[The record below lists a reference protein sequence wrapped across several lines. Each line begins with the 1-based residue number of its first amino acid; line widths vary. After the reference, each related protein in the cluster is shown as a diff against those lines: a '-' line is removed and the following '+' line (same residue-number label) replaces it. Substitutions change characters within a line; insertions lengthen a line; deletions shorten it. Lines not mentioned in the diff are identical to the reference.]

1 MSINK
6 QAKHMTEEHPFA
18 QFVRI
23 LGKGKS
29 GTRSLTMPEA
39 KEAFSMILSGEAD
52 PVQIGAF
59 LMLLR
64 VKEETG
70 EELAGFVSACRENM
84 LPADEQDSVHVDLD
98 WSSYAGK
105 KHQHPWF
112 ILSMLL
118 LNQAEHRILA
128 HGADGHTPGR
138 LYTEQAFLD
147 LGLPIANDWLD
158 VEKHLAAS
166 KLSYLPLRRLC
177 TPLNELIQLRSL
189 LGLRSPVHTL
199 ARLLNPRSAKASI
212 QSIFHPA
219 YGALHRDA
227 DQILN
232 QPSALVFKG
241 DSGEIEIKPQADT
254 SLMYL
259 RDGEFSE
266 VTLPRTIEERVER
279 VSAPSVNPLRT
290 MWRGANKNTYG
301 LATVLATAA
310 VALTAIDPD
319 LTIETAHAKAKLL
332 WEQRDLTR
340 IKACP

>member
-1 MSINK
+1 MSIDKDNK
-6 QAKHMTEEHPFA
+6 PVPEEHPFA

-29 GTRSLTMPEA
+29 GTRSLTMLEA
-39 KEAFSMILSGEAD
+39 KEAFSMVLRGEAD

-70 EELAGFVSACRENM
+70 EELAGFVSACRDNM
-84 LPADEQDSVHVDLD
+84 LPGEELKKLHVDLD

-118 LNQAEHRILA
+118 LTQAGYRVLV
-128 HGADGHTPGR
+128 HGADGHTPDR

-147 LGLPIANDWLD
+147 LGLPIAEDWQE
-158 VEKHLAAS
+158 VEKHLAGS
-166 KLSYLPLRRLC
+166 KLSYLPLRHLC
-177 TPLNELIQLRSL
+177 EPLNGLIQLRPL

-199 ARLLNPRSAKASI
+199 ARLLNPCSAKTSI

-219 YGALHRDA
+219 YGALHREA

-241 DSGEIEIKPQADT
+241 DSGEIEVKPQADT
-254 SLMYL
+254 HLMYL

-266 VTLPRTIEERVER
+266 VSLPRTIDERVAR
-279 VSAPSVNPLRT
+279 VGAPSADPLRT
-290 MWRGANKNTYG
+290 LWRGEDTDSYG
-301 LATVLATAA
+301 LAALLATAA
-310 VALTAIDPD
+310 VALTAIDSD
-319 LTIETAHAKAKLL
+319 LTIETAHAKAQSL
-332 WEQRDLTR
+332 WDQRDLTR